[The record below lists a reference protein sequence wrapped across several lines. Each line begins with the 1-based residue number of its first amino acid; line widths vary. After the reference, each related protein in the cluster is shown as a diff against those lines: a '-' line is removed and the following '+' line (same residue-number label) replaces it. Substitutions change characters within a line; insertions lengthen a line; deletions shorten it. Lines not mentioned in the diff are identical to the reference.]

1 MAARAGEV
9 AGSRAAG
16 FPVKYRA
23 VWQPGSEAY
32 DLASGGQAAGRQ
44 RRLSHVGQPQ
54 RGGEQIT

>member
-16 FPVKYRA
+16 FPVKSRA

-32 DLASGGQAAGRQ
+32 DLASGSQAAGRNVDSLMSGS
-44 RRLSHVGQPQ
+44 RSEAVS
-54 RGGEQIT
+54 

>member
-23 VWQPGSEAY
+23 VWQPGSDTYGSSHRAARRPGGNVDSIMSGSRSEAV
-32 DLASGGQAAGRQ
+32 SK
-44 RRLSHVGQPQ
+44 
-54 RGGEQIT
+54 